1 MRLLY
6 PLFIYLFG
14 AVLAQATSVEKKVI
28 STSDAPQAIGPYSQ
42 ALKVGNTL
50 YLAGQI
56 ALDPETNRMVEGGIE
71 AQTHR
76 VLQNLGAV
84 LNAAGFSFSD
94 VVQAQVFLANLN
106 DYKAMNSIYAE
117 YFNKAP
123 PARAVVEAAKIPKGA
138 LVEIM
143 MVAVSPIQYEP

>member
-123 PARAVVEAAKIPKGA
+123 PARAVVEAAKIPKGT

-143 MVAVSPIQYEP
+143 MVAVSSIQYEP

>member
-123 PARAVVEAAKIPKGA
+123 PARAVVEATKIPKGA
-138 LVEIM
+138 LVGIM
-143 MVAVSPIQYEP
+143 MVAVSSIQYEP

>member
-1 MRLLY
+1 M
-6 PLFIYLFG
+6 
-14 AVLAQATSVEKKVI
+14 LAQATSAEKKVI
-28 STSDAPQAIGPYSQ
+28 STSDAPRAIGPYSQ

-143 MVAVSPIQYEP
+143 MVAVSSIQYEP

>member
-1 MRLLY
+1 MRLLNS
-6 PLFIYLFG
+6 LFIYFFSI
-14 AVLAQATSVEKKVI
+14 VLAQSTSSNKEVI
-28 STSDAPQAIGPYSQ
+28 SSWEAPKAIGPYSQ

-50 YLAGQI
+50 HLAGQI
-56 ALDPETNRMVEGGIE
+56 ALDPKKGILVEGGIE

-84 LNAAGFSFSD
+84 LNAAGFSYSD
-94 VVQAQVFLANLN
+94 VVQAQVFLANLD
-106 DYKAMNSIYAE
+106 DYKAMNSVYAE

-123 PARAVVEAAKIPKGA
+123 PARAVVEVTRIPRGA

-143 MVAVSPIQYEP
+143 MVAFSANQHEP

>member
-1 MRLLY
+1 MRLLNS
-6 PLFIYLFG
+6 LFIYFFSI
-14 AVLAQATSVEKKVI
+14 VLAQTISSNKEVI
-28 STSDAPQAIGPYSQ
+28 STSEAPKAIGPYSQ
-42 ALKVGNTL
+42 AIKVGNIL

-56 ALDPETNRMVEGGIE
+56 ALDPKTGILVEDGIE

-94 VVQAQVFLANLN
+94 VVQAQVFLANLD
-106 DYKAMNSIYAE
+106 DYKAMNSVYAE

-123 PARAVVEAAKIPKGA
+123 PARAVVEAARIPRDA

-143 MVAVSPIQYEP
+143 MVAVSANQHEP